1 MYKILAPL
9 EPVSRRTSQPGY
21 QPGWLEDKPILREG
35 VLTPGVVEEGC
46 AVLPAVRSMSICSA
60 INATESEPVRRGERE
75 PPVVM
80 EIENPAPFNWQRK
93 SVGGRGREDEN
104 PI

>member
-1 MYKILAPL
+1 
-9 EPVSRRTSQPGY
+9 
-21 QPGWLEDKPILREG
+21 
-35 VLTPGVVEEGC
+35 
-46 AVLPAVRSMSICSA
+46 MSICSA

>member
-60 INATESEPVRRGERE
+60 INATESEPVD
-75 PPVVM
+75 
-80 EIENPAPFNWQRK
+80 ITAPRYNRSGAF
-93 SVGGRGREDEN
+93 
-104 PI
+104 PIRHR